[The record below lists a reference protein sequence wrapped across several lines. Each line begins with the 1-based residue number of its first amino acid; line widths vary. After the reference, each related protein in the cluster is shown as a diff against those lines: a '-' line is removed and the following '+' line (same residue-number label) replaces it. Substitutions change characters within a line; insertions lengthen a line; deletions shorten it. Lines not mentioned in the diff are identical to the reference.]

1 MLRLSAWRELIFA
14 GTLWRAAQS
23 RFSDPARQRAVGYV
37 KIIVAGEQLLDAH
50 DVAARPFEGVL
61 ECGQGLRVAGRRRRR
76 FAPVLAQDAAHGT
89 TRELQQAAD
98 LAQAPT
104 LRFENVHAVADLREG
119 LDRRTA

>member
-1 MLRLSAWRELIFA
+1 VLSLGSRLEPIFA
-14 GTLWRAAQS
+14 RTLRRAAQPYL
-23 RFSDPARQRAVGYV
+23 SDPTRQRAVGYV

-50 DVAARPFEGVL
+50 DVAARPSEGVL

-76 FAPVLAQDAAHGT
+76 FAPVLAQDAAHGV

-98 LAQAPT
+98 LAQAPA

-119 LDRRTA
+119 LDRHTA

>member
-1 MLRLSAWRELIFA
+1 MLSLGSRLEPIFA
-14 GTLWRAAQS
+14 GALRWAAQPYL
-23 RFSDPARQRAVGYV
+23 SDPARQRAVGYV
-37 KIIVAGEQLLDAH
+37 KVIVAGEQLLDAH

-76 FAPVLAQDAAHGT
+76 FAQDAAHGI

-119 LDRRTA
+119 LDRHTA